1 MHVSL
6 KRLALF
12 LSARFKSLQTRLLSC
27 FTSPLPRPNHPSWYP
42 RGRFGR
48 GRGLGLGLALTLM
61 LSLPASAGALL
72 TALPQDASA
81 DSLSVHVME
90 DWQVRCETSNDKTRC
105 GFSAE
110 AQSAVSESA
119 KRPVQLA
126 LSSLKQKGSKTILVL
141 KTPLDLLL
149 AKGIELRVDKQKPQK
164 LAFRSCHQSGCVA
177 PFALTSAMA
186 KRLQR
191 GNRLRVRVHD
201 LSARP
206 VDVEFSLS
214 GFTAASRFADSQA
227 GS

>member
-6 KRLALF
+6 KLPKLF
-12 LSARFKSLQTRLLSC
+12 LLLII
-27 FTSPLPRPNHPSWYP
+27 TLILPLPA
-42 RGRFGR
+42 F
-48 GRGLGLGLALTLM
+48 
-61 LSLPASAGALL
+61 AGALL
-72 TALPQDASA
+72 TALPKDASA

-90 DWQVRCETSNDKTRC
+90 DWQVRCETSNSKTRC
-105 GFSAE
+105 DFSAE
-110 AQSAVSESA
+110 AQSASESA

-126 LSSLKQKGSKTILVL
+126 LSSLKQKGGKTILVL

-149 AKGIELRVDKQKPQK
+149 AKGIELRVDKQKSQK

-177 PFALTSAMA
+177 PFALTPAMA

-214 GFTAASRFADSQA
+214 GFTAASRFADSQ
-227 GS
+227 GRS